1 MIMVANIYENL
12 QTKYQYSIKQC
23 VIYSYKP
30 PVNNFELAILQ
41 VYQGVTTMSQLSKGP
56 HVLGPDPE
64 VRRYDEFADFPEIR
78 KK

>member
-1 MIMVANIYENL
+1 MVAKICENL

-23 VIYSYKP
+23 VGL
-30 PVNNFELAILQ
+30 ELAILQ

-56 HVLGPDPE
+56 HVLGPDSE
-64 VRRYDEFADFPEIR
+64 VRGYDEFADFPKSR